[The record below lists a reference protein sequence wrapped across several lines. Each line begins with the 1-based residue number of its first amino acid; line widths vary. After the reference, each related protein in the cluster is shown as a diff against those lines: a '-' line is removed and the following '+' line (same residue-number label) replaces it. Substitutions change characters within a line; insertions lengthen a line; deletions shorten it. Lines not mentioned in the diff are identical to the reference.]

1 MNNFKGFLIRFPKT
15 ETQFPQELIQLDT
28 YESTP
33 LQRSEISAYRD
44 INNLLHRVTSPNAK
58 TKLTF
63 QTINLSIEQMQNIR
77 NIINSAF
84 LDSQQR
90 KLRVEYWDDELL
102 NYRIMTAYIPDLTY
116 KVRSI
121 SGNNIKYEPVTFT
134 FIEY

>member
-1 MNNFKGFLIRFPKT
+1 MSNFKGFLIKFPKT
-15 ETQFPQELIQLDT
+15 GIQFPLNLVQLST
-28 YESTP
+28 YEATP

-44 INNLLHRVTSPNAK
+44 VNNLLHRVTSPNAK

-84 LDSQQR
+84 VDSQQR
-90 KLRVEYWDDELL
+90 KLRIEYWDDELL
-102 NYRIMTAYIPDLTY
+102 NYRIMTAYMPDITY
-116 KVRSI
+116 KIRSI
-121 SGNNIKYEPVTFT
+121 SSDNIKYEPVTFT